1 MESLI
6 SELSELKTDISA
18 PVAIRMM
25 LQAMTMYITASND
38 MMAMD
43 FLT

>member
-6 SELSELKTDISA
+6 SELSELNTDISA
-18 PVAIRMM
+18 PGAIRMIPH
-25 LQAMTMYITASND
+25 AMTIYITASRD